1 MEVATV
7 DGHGSVRVFAVES
20 GTLLRSARPHSDWI
34 NRIAWSDD
42 GRFLSTA
49 SDDGTARLLSAE
61 TLMSLRIVRNTA
73 STIRASLT
81 DRSEYLVTNDQERIV
96 FIDTASALER
106 PDAASL
112 LARAEEAAGM
122 RLEGLTLVVR

>member
-1 MEVATV
+1 
-7 DGHGSVRVFAVES
+7 VRVFAVES
-20 GTLLRSARPHSDWI
+20 GALLRSARPHSDWI

-61 TLMSLRIVRNTA
+61 TLTSLRIVRNTA
-73 STIRASLT
+73 STLRASLT
-81 DRSEYLVTNDQERIV
+81 DSSEYLVTHDQDRIV